1 MWSTG
6 TSALAPVVSKSV
18 QCQSSCQAR
27 MEACKGWFV
36 TEASI
41 PVLTAADEV
50 VVHKQIALPV
60 DRQNTSGLPSGF

>member
-1 MWSTG
+1 M
-6 TSALAPVVSKSV
+6 
-18 QCQSSCQAR
+18 
-27 MEACKGWFV
+27 

-50 VVHKQIALPV
+50 VDKQIALPEFLH